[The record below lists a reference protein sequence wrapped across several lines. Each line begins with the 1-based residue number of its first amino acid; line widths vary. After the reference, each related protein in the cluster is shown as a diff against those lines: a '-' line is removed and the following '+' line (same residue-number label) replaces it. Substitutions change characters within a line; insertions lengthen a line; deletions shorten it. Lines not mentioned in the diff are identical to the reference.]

1 MSRNKNV
8 VHKKVK
14 HEVRI
19 TQEMLMKMV
28 ADETSLIQ
36 PQVKECMDKMF
47 EIIEKITFSP
57 DCPTI
62 FEFKFGS
69 IGKLT
74 LKPHTGRK
82 AGTYKRPDGFGKGE
96 MIEEVVLEEEPSY
109 QNLSFDTFP
118 KYREELR
125 ELSTLRSQKQ
135 NWFESVVVGVD
146 EDGKKIKELRKYK
159 GWKARGGK
167 YYPLDA
173 EV

>member
-1 MSRNKNV
+1 MAKYNK
-8 VHKKVK
+8 KKGI
-14 HEVRI
+14 RI
-19 TQEMLMKMV
+19 TQDMLIKSI
-28 ADETSLIQ
+28 AERTSLTQ
-36 PQVKECMDKMF
+36 SQVKECIDIMF
-47 EIIEKITFSP
+47 ELVEMFTLH
-57 DCPTI
+57 PTCSTL
-62 FEFKFGS
+62 FEFKMGN

-96 MIEEVVLEEEPSY
+96 MLEEVVLEEEPSY

-118 KYREELR
+118 KYREKLR
-125 ELSTLRSQKQ
+125 EVSSLRSQKQ
-135 NWFESVVVGVD
+135 NWFENEIVGVD
-146 EDGKKIKELRKYK
+146 ENGNKIKELRKYK